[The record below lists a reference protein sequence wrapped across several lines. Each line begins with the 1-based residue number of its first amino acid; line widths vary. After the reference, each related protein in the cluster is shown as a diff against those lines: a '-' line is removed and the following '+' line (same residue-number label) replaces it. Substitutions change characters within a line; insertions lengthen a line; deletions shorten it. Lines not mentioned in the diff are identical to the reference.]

1 MIIQTTCNVTPPFD
15 RVAGLVD
22 QSGAMDSVH
31 LDFSR
36 GCTLAALRLD
46 PAHRCAVCFVWPPL
60 CCFFFFFFFQF
71 SCQDFLN
78 HRRSGLSAS
87 LEMLEDSAARGLH
100 DDSWQEG
107 VAAVFS
113 EAWPSFTPVPPSPPY
128 GLGHTN
134 LWVLCHLCGQVRS
147 QCWLIVTLK

>member
-1 MIIQTTCNVTPPFD
+1 MNLTPPFD

-31 LDFSR
+31 PDFSR

-46 PAHRCAVCFVWPPL
+46 PAHRCAMCFVWPPQG
-60 CCFFFFFFFQF
+60 FFFFLKF
-71 SCQDFLN
+71 SLDLPRFLN

-87 LEMLEDSAARGLH
+87 PEMLEDSAARGLR

-107 VAAVFS
+107 VAAAFS
-113 EAWPSFTPVPPSPPY
+113 EAWPSFTPVPLSPPS
-128 GLGHTN
+128 GLGHMN
-134 LWVLCHLCGQVRS
+134 LWVLGHLCGQVRS
-147 QCWLIVTLK
+147 QCWLIVTLE